1 MPKYFMGLDRAAA
14 GRNPFMAVIAIGLAM
29 VDLSLA
35 VDHLRAFQA
44 TLPPLGL
51 AGSTQTGL
59 GGADVS
65 SPELLGAVG
74 LN

>member
-1 MPKYFMGLDRAAA
+1 MPKYLTGLDRAAA
-14 GRNPFMAVIAIGLAM
+14 GLNPFMAVIAIGLAM

-44 TLPPLGL
+44 NLPIPGL
-51 AGSTQTGL
+51 AESTQAGL
-59 GGADVS
+59 GGGDVS
-65 SPELLGAVG
+65 SPELMGAVG